1 MDDTIHILLI
11 EDREEHILQSR
22 VLLHRF
28 PRPIKIYI
36 ARTIIEGEKIAR
48 YLLDIKHGLT
58 VVIMSDI
65 HLPLASYSAGIDG
78 TYLLNLLADDIR
90 ADRLAQGILIAVS
103 SEMTPERF
111 ALGSHATAE
120 LWHKPLNQ
128 THLARLSDL
137 LNQGPPWVLP
147 RDPQS
152 AGQESII
159 RDVMAMARHMWL
171 NLRPDEATQA
181 GKSILGILTKA
192 ITLSPDEYK
201 DGLILV
207 NQYGGAGVLR
217 GFLRRHPQNEQ
228 LSAQE
233 QRFLID
239 LLDGVPQSTA
249 LDRAHLTRR
258 KSKAVLNTLYR
269 HISTLVLSKD

>member
-1 MDDTIHILLI
+1 MDDSVHILLI
-11 EDREEHILQSR
+11 EDREEHILQAR
-22 VLLHRF
+22 VLLHRL
-28 PRPIKIYI
+28 PRPVKIYI
-36 ARTIIEGEKIAR
+36 ARTIIEGEKLAR
-48 YLLDIKHGLT
+48 HLLDLKHGLT
-58 VVIMSDI
+58 VVILSDI

-90 ADRLAQGILIAVS
+90 GNRLAQGILIAVS

-120 LWHKPLNQ
+120 LWHKPLNH

-137 LNQGPPWVLP
+137 LGQGPPWVLP
-147 RDPQS
+147 REPQS

-171 NLRPDEATQA
+171 NLRPDAAAQT

-207 NQYGGAGVLR
+207 NQYGGANVLR
-217 GFLRRHPQNEQ
+217 AFLRRHPQNEQ

-233 QRFLID
+233 RRFLID
-239 LLDGVPQSTA
+239 LLDGLPQSTA
-249 LDRAHLTRR
+249 LTRAQLTRR
-258 KSKAVLNTLYR
+258 KSKLVLNTLYR
-269 HISTLVLSKD
+269 HISTLVLTKD